1 MKAPKIEE
9 IHEVMK
15 GAGMIIFER
24 PYSITLGG
32 IRTKDNLS
40 EAFNDY
46 HFASLFTPEGNIVS
60 AIIEGTTDAGLYYR
74 EKPMN
79 VDGTAII
86 KHGIQHRGAYQYQNP
101 AVNDGQR
108 GHRGKEAFRQVNDM
122 EYWRDADRDKYL
134 EFDGESFVDNF
145 ATNGHDMG
153 GRENVGRNS
162 AGCWGAHDEL
172 MEILYHLA
180 KVQIKNGVGDIFSYA
195 MLHENMF

>member
-1 MKAPKIEE
+1 MKAPLILE

-15 GAGMIIFER
+15 GADMVIFDR
-24 PYSITLGG
+24 PFSITLGG

-40 EAFNDY
+40 EAFNDF
-46 HFASLFTPEGNIVS
+46 HFASMFTPAGNLVS

-74 EKPMN
+74 KNPLN

-86 KHGIQHRGAYQYQNP
+86 KHGVQHRGAYTYMEE
-101 AVNDGQR
+101 G
-108 GHRGKEAFRQVNDM
+108 GHRGQEAFRQTGDM

-153 GRENVGRNS
+153 SRENVGKNS
-162 AGCWGAHDEL
+162 AGCWGAHNTN

-180 KVQIKNGVGDIFSYA
+180 KVQIKNGVGAGLSYA